1 MAKNSSKRIVSPVG
15 RLSFPAVFVPEVNQ
29 NNPGAPAKYSTVV
42 VFDAETDISE
52 IEAIIAEATL
62 ATFGDTST
70 STKAN
75 LRNPIRDGLEKAH
88 LGDPF
93 VKGTKFVTV
102 KSNFQP
108 GIVGADLQPILNQS
122 EIYPGVFARVQM
134 HAYGYDQNGNKGIS
148 LGLDNVQK
156 IKDGGALD
164 GRADASSAFDAV
176 DVDDLLA

>member
-15 RLSFPAVFVPEVNQ
+15 RLSFPALFVPEVNQ
-29 NNPGAPAKYSTVV
+29 NNPSAPAKYSTII

-52 IEAIIAEATL
+52 IEAIIAEATK
-62 ATFGDTST
+62 ATFGDDAPTG
-70 STKAN
+70 
-75 LRNPIRDGLEKAH
+75 LRSPIRDGSEKAH

-93 VKGTKFVTV
+93 VKGTKFVSV

-108 GIVGADLQPILNQS
+108 GIVGADLQPVIAQS
-122 EIYPGVFARVQM
+122 EVYPGVYARVQM
-134 HAYGYDQNGNKGIS
+134 HAYGYDMNGNKGIS

-164 GRADASSAFDAV
+164 GRADAGSAFEAV
-176 DVDDLLA
+176 DVDDLLS